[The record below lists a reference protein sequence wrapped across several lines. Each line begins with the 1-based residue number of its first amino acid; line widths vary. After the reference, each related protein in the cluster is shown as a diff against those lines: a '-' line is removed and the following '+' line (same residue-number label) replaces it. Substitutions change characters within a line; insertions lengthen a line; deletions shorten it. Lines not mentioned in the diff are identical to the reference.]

1 MRALLAQFLRYG
13 AVGITNTLL
22 SAACYAGA
30 LALGASAVAAATV
43 AFAVGSANGFLWNRR
58 WTFAGSPAASPVRY
72 VLVQAAGL
80 AATDLLIAALD
91 PRVGHAIAWV
101 VTTGIVTLLTF
112 AANRRFSFPPTVGSQ
127 PA

>member
-1 MRALLAQFLRYG
+1 VRALLAQFLRYG

-58 WTFAGSPAASPVRY
+58 WTFARSAAASPVRY

-91 PRVGHAIAWV
+91 PQVGHAIAWV